1 MHIKKNIAI
10 SDTGFIFDPGSGDS
24 YTLNPVGQEIFGYLK
39 AGKSRE
45 EISTLITDKYDV
57 ESGIFERYLYD
68 FVSMLKHHQIL
79 EDHA

>member
-1 MHIKKNIAI
+1 MKIKKNIAI
-10 SDTGFIFDPGSGDS
+10 SEAGFIFDPGSGDS

-57 ESGIFERYLYD
+57 EASIFERYLYD

>member
-1 MHIKKNIAI
+1 MQIKKNIAI

-39 AGKSRE
+39 AGKSLE
-45 EISTLITDKYDV
+45 DICTLITDKYDV
-57 ESGIFERYLYD
+57 ESSIFERYLYD